1 MKHFKSA
8 VYQGSFDPLHTG
20 HIDIIT
26 RASKLFDML
35 YVVVSF
41 NVGKSQQTPV
51 LKRFQQVK
59 KTISKLKLANVKV
72 MVNKSLTV
80 HLLKQLKC
88 NYIVRSVRDTQDFK
102 YELELAQINH
112 YLDQNIETLLFV
124 ADSKLKNISSRTIR
138 ETQHQID

>member
-1 MKHFKSA
+1 
-8 VYQGSFDPLHTG
+8 
-20 HIDIIT
+20 
-26 RASKLFDML
+26 LFDVL

-41 NVGKSQQTPV
+41 NVGKPQQTPV

-59 KTISKLKLANVKV
+59 KIISKLKLSNVKV

-80 HLLKQLKC
+80 DLLKQLKC

-112 YLDQNIETLLFV
+112 YLDKNIETLLFV
-124 ADSKLKNISSRTIR
+124 ADTKLKNISSRTIR

>member
-1 MKHFKSA
+1 MKQFKSA
-8 VYQGSFDPLHTG
+8 VYPGSFDPLHTG

-26 RASKLFDML
+26 RASKLFDVL

-41 NVGKSQQTPV
+41 NVGKPQQTPV
-51 LKRFQQVK
+51 AKRFQQVK
-59 KTISKLKLANVKV
+59 KAISKLNLSNVEV

-80 HLLKQLKC
+80 HLLKKLKC
-88 NYIVRSVRDTQDFK
+88 NYIVRSLRDTHDFK

-112 YLDQNIETLLFV
+112 YLDKNIETLLFV
-124 ADSKLKNISSRTIR
+124 ADSKLKNISSRSIR